1 MGYSMQ
7 AIKLNISATNNMKFT
22 KPTIIALTSAT
33 APAIVSP
40 WNMGGP
46 CYVSLKQTVPTL
58 YQSQASISK
67 MLEKERAIAQSMFD
81 MVDRHQQQQVNRYQS
96 QRYELIDNNEKF
108 ELKVDV
114 PGVKEED
121 IDIKLDD
128 GKLTIQG
135 QRVEMSRFTSSFSKT
150 FSLDPTVDVD
160 KFTASLNNGVLSVS
174 APKDLAKLEEN
185 VRKIPITSFVD
196 DITDEKMTTDEDN
209 KKEIDDDE
217 VKIPVDLP
225 KATADD
231 DTLNLDAPASD

>member
-1 MGYSMQ
+1 
-7 AIKLNISATNNMKFT
+7 MKFT

-33 APAIVSP
+33 APAVVSS

-58 YQSQASISK
+58 YQSQASISNI
-67 MLEKERAIAQSMFD
+67 LGKERAIAQSMFD
-81 MVDRHQQQQVNRYQS
+81 MVNYRQQQQVNRYPS

-135 QRVEMSRFTSSFSKT
+135 QRVAMSEMSRFTSNFAKT

-160 KFTASLNNGVLSVS
+160 KFTASLKNGVLSVS

-185 VRKIPITSFVD
+185 VRRIPITSVVD

-225 KATADD
+225 KATTDD
-231 DTLNLDAPASD
+231 DTLNLDAPASA

>member
-1 MGYSMQ
+1 M
-7 AIKLNISATNNMKFT
+7 A
-22 KPTIIALTSAT
+22 
-33 APAIVSP
+33 

-46 CYVSLKQTVPTL
+46 CYVSLKQTVPTV
-58 YQSQASISK
+58 YQSQASVSN
-67 MLEKERAIAQSMFD
+67 MLEKERVIAQSMFD
-81 MVDRHQQQQVNRYQS
+81 MVDRRQQQRVKRYPS

-135 QRVEMSRFTSSFSKT
+135 QRVTMSEVSKFTSDFSKT

-160 KFTASLNNGVLSVS
+160 KFTASLKNGVLSVS
-174 APKDLAKLEEN
+174 APKDLAKFEAN
-185 VRKIPITSFVD
+185 VRRIPITSVVD
-196 DITDEKMTTDEDN
+196 DITDEKVTTDEN
-209 KKEIDDDE
+209 NINEIDDGE

-225 KATADD
+225 KATTDD
-231 DTLNLDAPASD
+231 DTLNLDAPASA

>member
-1 MGYSMQ
+1 
-7 AIKLNISATNNMKFT
+7 MKFT

-33 APAIVSP
+33 APAFVSS

-58 YQSQASISK
+58 YQSQASISN
-67 MLEKERAIAQSMFD
+67 MLEKERVIAQGMFD
-81 MVDRHQQQQVNRYQS
+81 MVDRRQQEQQVNRYPS

-135 QRVEMSRFTSSFSKT
+135 QRGAMSDMSRFTSKFSKT

-160 KFTASLNNGVLSVS
+160 KFTASLKNGVLIVA

-185 VRKIPITSFVD
+185 VRRIPITSVVD

-225 KATADD
+225 KATTDD
-231 DTLNLDAPASD
+231 DTLNLDAPVSA

>member
-1 MGYSMQ
+1 
-7 AIKLNISATNNMKFT
+7 MKFT

-33 APAIVSP
+33 APAVVSS

-46 CYVSLKQTVPTL
+46 CYVSLKTVPTL
-58 YQSQASISK
+58 YQSQASISN
-67 MLEKERAIAQSMFD
+67 MLEKERVIAQGMFD
-81 MVDRHQQQQVNRYQS
+81 MVDRRQQEQQVNRYPS

-135 QRVEMSRFTSSFSKT
+135 QRGAMSDMSRFTSKFSKT

-160 KFTASLNNGVLSVS
+160 KFTASLKNGVLSVS

-185 VRKIPITSFVD
+185 VRRIPITSVVD

-225 KATADD
+225 KATTDD
-231 DTLNLDAPASD
+231 DTLNLDAPASS

>member
-1 MGYSMQ
+1 
-7 AIKLNISATNNMKFT
+7 MKFT

-33 APAIVSP
+33 APAVVSS

-58 YQSQASISK
+58 YQSQASISN
-67 MLEKERAIAQSMFD
+67 MLEKERVIAQSLFD
-81 MVDRHQQQQVNRYQS
+81 MVDRRQQQQVSRYPS
-96 QRYELIDNNEKF
+96 QPYELIDNTEKF

-135 QRVEMSRFTSSFSKT
+135 QRGAMSDMSRFTSKFSKT

-160 KFTASLNNGVLSVS
+160 KFTASLKNGVLSVS

-185 VRKIPITSFVD
+185 VRRIPITSVVD

-225 KATADD
+225 KATTDD
-231 DTLNLDAPASD
+231 DTLKLDAPASD